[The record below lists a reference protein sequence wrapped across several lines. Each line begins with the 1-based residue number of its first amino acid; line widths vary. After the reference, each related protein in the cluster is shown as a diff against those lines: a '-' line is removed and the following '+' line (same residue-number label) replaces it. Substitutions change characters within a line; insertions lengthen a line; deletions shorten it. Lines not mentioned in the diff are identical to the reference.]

1 MRHSCALPI
10 GATFHA
16 MEWILQVWD
25 EIDDA
30 AATIA
35 QWWMA
40 QWWMGP
46 LSAFSSRR
54 RFTPT
59 DVP

>member
-1 MRHSCALPI
+1 
-10 GATFHA
+10 
-16 MEWILQVWD
+16 MEWMLKVWD

-35 QWWMA
+35 H
-40 QWWMGP
+40 WWMGVRP
-46 LSAFSSRR
+46 AVSRPR